1 MLANLSRYKL
11 KKWIKAYGKY
21 VRLSIFLFI
30 IYISLYSVANN
41 IAPKYIYL
49 TIQYLKNEIS
59 NSKQYFNDA
68 KFYFEYLVNRK
79 NTAYIEHEK
88 LLELEARTKEAL
100 LEKQILEN
108 ENIELKKLLN
118 FVEKNELDIV
128 STKAFINHNNTF
140 SNFGIVYTNGI
151 NVKKNDFV
159 LGNNGL
165 LGIIYEI
172 GTDFARFNLITNP
185 DVRISVINVNS
196 RDTCMTLGFGS
207 KLKLIY
213 VNDRHS
219 MKIGDILVTNSEN
232 LKYGIPV
239 AIVESIKD
247 NEIYATPISDII
259 NLDFVSIVVNKHE

>member
-1 MLANLSRYKL
+1 MSVNLLRYKL
-11 KKWIKAYGKY
+11 KKWTKVYGKY
-21 VRLSIFLFI
+21 IRLSVFLSV
-30 IYISLYSVANN
+30 IYLSLYLVTNN
-41 IAPKYIYL
+41 ISPKYIYL
-49 TIQYLKNEIS
+49 TINYLKGGIDNLNQS
-59 NSKQYFNDA
+59 VDDA

-79 NTAYIEHEK
+79 NTTHIEHEK
-88 LLELEARTKEAL
+88 LLELEAKTKQIL

-108 ENIELKKLLN
+108 ENLALKKLLN
-118 FVEKNELDIV
+118 FVEKNELDIF
-128 STKAFINHNNTF
+128 STKAFINNNNTF
-140 SNFGIVYTNGI
+140 SNFGIVYTGEI

-196 RDTCMTLGFGS
+196 RDECMTLGLGS

-213 VNDRHS
+213 VNDRHG

-232 LKYGIPV
+232 MKHGIPV

-247 NEIYATPISDII
+247 NEIYATPISDIV
-259 NLDFVSIVVNKHE
+259 NLDFVSIIINKNE